1 MKSYVNSGVD
11 MGTIVP
17 PAQGHHSTNHL
28 HAYCFES
35 TRNKVLVLIFV
46 ALSFADFFMTY
57 LLLKS
62 SPHYYESNPVAQ
74 WFFSNWNILGMMI
87 YKVSIMAVVVTLCEV
102 IERKR
107 HGWGA
112 VVLGIGCAAT
122 GYAFAR
128 GLNFW
133 VGLS

>member
-1 MKSYVNSGVD
+1 
-11 MGTIVP
+11 MGKNAP
-17 PAQGHHSTNHL
+17 AAQGPHSPNPL

-35 TRNKVLVLIFV
+35 TRNKVLVLIFL
-46 ALSFADFFMTY
+46 ALSLADLFMTY
-57 LLLKS
+57 LLLRS

-74 WFFSNWNILGMMI
+74 WFFSNWNIFGMTI
-87 YKVSIMAVVVTLCEV
+87 YKLAIVALVVTLCEV

-112 VVLGIGCAAT
+112 LVLGLGCAAT
-122 GYAFAR
+122 GFAFAR

-133 VGLS
+133 VGL

>member
-1 MKSYVNSGVD
+1 MKK
-11 MGTIVP
+11 IIP
-17 PAQGHHSTNHL
+17 PARDQDYPKRL
-28 HAYCFES
+28 HAYFFES
-35 TRNKVLVLIFV
+35 TRNKVLVLIFL
-46 ALSFADFFMTY
+46 ALSLADLFMTY
-57 LLLKS
+57 LLLRS

-74 WFFSNWNILGMMI
+74 WFFSNWNILGMTI
-87 YKVSIMAVVVTLCEV
+87 YKFAIVGLIVTLCEV

-112 VVLGIGCAAT
+112 VVLGIGCVAT
-122 GYAFAR
+122 GIVFAR